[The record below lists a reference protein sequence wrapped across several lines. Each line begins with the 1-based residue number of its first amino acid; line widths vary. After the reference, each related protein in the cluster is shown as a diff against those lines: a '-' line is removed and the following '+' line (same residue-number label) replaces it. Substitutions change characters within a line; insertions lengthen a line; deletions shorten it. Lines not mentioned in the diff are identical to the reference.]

1 MLALLIG
8 TLIYNANSFSTKHRR
23 SEGSLFMSLDSEE
36 VKSRKVFDK
45 FDKQK
50 GKIIEVTEKSASAL
64 SFGDEPMYSLSYDPL
79 EVF

>member
-1 MLALLIG
+1 
-8 TLIYNANSFSTKHRR
+8 
-23 SEGSLFMSLDSEE
+23 MSLDSEE

-79 EVF
+79 EVYI